1 VVGDVVEEVVEVDLT
16 AVEVVI
22 EEDLT
27 VVVVL
32 LEETAAEAASQE
44 VVAEEVVEAEE
55 ATWR

>member
-1 VVGDVVEEVVEVDLT
+1 VEEVAEVDLT

-44 VVAEEVVEAEE
+44 VVVEEVAEVE